1 VIACYDP
8 RHPYGAHHHNPA
20 FPHINMPESAS
31 RHEPRLCEADGGGGC
46 SRQVF
51 WLEPTKFILIQ
62 LDQKD
67 VATVRKV
74 LHALPGI
81 GEESDIVI
89 CKHISMAPGIS
100 PTEEWDTAFK
110 LMQKYNDAF
119 HGMRDQIG

>member
-1 VIACYDP
+1 MIACYDP
-8 RHPYGAHHHNPA
+8 RHEYGEHTH
-20 FPHINMPESAS
+20 
-31 RHEPRLCEADGGGGC
+31 PR
-46 SRQVF
+46 STHRF

-62 LDQKD
+62 LNQKD
-67 VATVRKV
+67 VSTVRKV

-81 GEESDIVI
+81 GDEADIVI
-89 CKHISMAPGIS
+89 CKHISMAPGIG